1 MGPSVGQARPCPQA
15 VTGQFWAQGH
25 TGSSWCQRRGTP
37 GPGTL
42 LPGLAQLY
50 FNDGVRHLQGTL
62 ERLQGGDLALFQ
74 FPRSAVWLLP

>member
-1 MGPSVGQARPCPQA
+1 MV
-15 VTGQFWAQGH
+15 
-25 TGSSWCQRRGTP
+25 QRRGTP

-50 FNDGVRHLQGTL
+50 FNDDVRHLRGTL